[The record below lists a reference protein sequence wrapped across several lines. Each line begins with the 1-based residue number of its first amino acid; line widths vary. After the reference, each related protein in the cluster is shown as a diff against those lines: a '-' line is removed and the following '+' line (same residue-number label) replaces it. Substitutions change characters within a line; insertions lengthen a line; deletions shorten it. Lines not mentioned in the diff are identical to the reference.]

1 MVVIVVEMGWMD
13 LVAMVGVLEGRLFHN
28 VVFVLE
34 NCLPVEVVGLAVLGR
49 LEEAVH
55 ELVLGLPECGSSEV
69 GRRLVGEAGEVERL
83 ETGKLPVVLAVVM
96 ETIFSVLGVE
106 GLL

>member
-1 MVVIVVEMGWMD
+1 MVEI
-13 LVAMVGVLEGRLFHN
+13 LEGRLFHN

-34 NCLPVEVVGLAVLGR
+34 SCLPVEVVGLAVLGT

-55 ELVLGLPECGSSEV
+55 ELVLGLLECGSFGV
-69 GRRLVGEAGEVERL
+69 WGRLVGEAGRVERL
-83 ETGKLPVVLAVVM
+83 ETGKLPVVLVVVM
-96 ETIFSVLGVE
+96 EVIFSVRGVE

>member
-13 LVAMVGVLEGRLFHN
+13 LVAMVGVLEGRLFHS

-34 NCLPVEVVGLAVLGR
+34 NCLPVEVVGLAVLGT

-55 ELVLGLPECGSSEV
+55 ELVLGSFEV
-69 GRRLVGEAGEVERL
+69 WKRLVGEAGRVERL